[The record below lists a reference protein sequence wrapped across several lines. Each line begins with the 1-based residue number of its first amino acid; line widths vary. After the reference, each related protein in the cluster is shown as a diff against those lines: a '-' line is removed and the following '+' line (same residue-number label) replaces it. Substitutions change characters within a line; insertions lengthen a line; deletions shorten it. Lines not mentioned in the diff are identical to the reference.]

1 MTWSKAGLA
10 SLGLPPKSCETC
22 TGKDLYI
29 LQTTEALMDDTDD
42 SRTYL
47 QEGRLNQYLFENRKK
62 QITFTTI

>member
-42 SRTYL
+42 SSVKRNLLT
-47 QEGRLNQYLFENRKK
+47 GRKIK
-62 QITFTTI
+62 SISV